1 MSYLRAN
8 TRLFEPLNKK
18 IDQKLENQAVLN
30 NIPVH
35 HFTHKPVPWFVQ
47 EQMLD
52 KIEREKSERKN
63 QLYEEAKLKYVRS
76 WNKLPDFFFKNQE
89 K

>member
-1 MSYLRAN
+1 
-8 TRLFEPLNKK
+8 
-18 IDQKLENQAVLN
+18 
-30 NIPVH
+30 
-35 HFTHKPVPWFVQ
+35 
-47 EQMLD
+47 MLD

-76 WNKLPDFFFKNQE
+76 WNKLPVFFFKNQE